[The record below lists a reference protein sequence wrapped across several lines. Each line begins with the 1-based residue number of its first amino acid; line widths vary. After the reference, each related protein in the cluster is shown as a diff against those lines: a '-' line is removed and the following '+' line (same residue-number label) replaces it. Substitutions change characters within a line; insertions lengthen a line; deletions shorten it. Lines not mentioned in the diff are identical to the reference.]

1 MVNQDMYKLGSAQS
15 LIRML
20 FEYGKQ
26 RAAVVGAEN
35 IFDFSLG
42 NPSVL
47 PPAIVNETAKKI
59 LDEQCGQIHAYTSAQ
74 GDAQCRADFA
84 ASLSRRFG
92 EDYCGDNLYIT
103 VGAAAALTTTLR
115 GLCCEGDEFV
125 VLAPYFPEYSV
136 FITSCGG
143 KMVKVMPNLSDFQLD
158 LDAIKDAITP
168 NTKAILVNSPNNPSG
183 VVYTADSLTALSA
196 LLTQKAEEY
205 GHPIY
210 LISDEPYREIVFQ
223 GYQVPWIP
231 HLYRDTIVCYSFSK
245 SLSLPGERIGYVL
258 VPDQVTDSKE
268 VYAAVAGA
276 GRAMGYVNA
285 PSLFQRVTAA
295 CCELTADL
303 SVYEKNAS
311 IFVPALRAL
320 GYEVIQ
326 PQGAFYLFI
335 KSPEA
340 DDMAFMERAKSFDI
354 LLVPG
359 SGFGV
364 AGYAR
369 IAFCVQTER
378 VERSIPQFKAL
389 MESYH

>member
-26 RAAVVGAEN
+26 QAAIVGAEN

-59 LDEQCGQIHAYTSAQ
+59 LEEQSSQIHAYTSAQ

-92 EDYCGDNLYIT
+92 MDYKADDLYIT
-103 VGAAAALTTTLR
+103 VGAAAALTCTLR
-115 GLCCEGDEFV
+115 GLCCAGDEFV
-125 VLAPYFPEYSV
+125 VLAPYFPEYAV
-136 FITSCGG
+136 FIASAGG
-143 KMVKVMPNLSDFQLD
+143 KMVTVMPNPSDFQID
-158 LDAIKDAITP
+158 LTAFEAAITP
-168 NTKAILVNSPNNPSG
+168 STKAIIVNSPNNPSG
-183 VVYTADSLTALSA
+183 VVYTKDCLTQLAD
-196 LLTQKAEEY
+196 LLTEKSKEY

-210 LISDEPYREIVFQ
+210 IISDEPYREIVFSDHI
-223 GYQVPWIP
+223 VPWIP
-231 HLYRDTIVCYSFSK
+231 AIYPDTIVCYSFSK

-258 VPDQVTDSKE
+258 VGEGVADSRT

-285 PSLFQRVTAA
+285 PSLFQRVAAA

-303 SVYEKNAS
+303 SVYERNANL
-311 IFVPALRAL
+311 FVPALREM
-320 GYEVIQ
+320 GYEVIE
-326 PQGAFYLFI
+326 PQGAFYLFV
-335 KSPEA
+335 KSP
-340 DDMAFMERAKSFDI
+340 DVNDMDFMERAKTFNI

-364 AGYAR
+364 PGYAR
-369 IAFCVQTER
+369 IAFCVQTDR
-378 VERSIPQFKAL
+378 VERSLPQFKAL
-389 MESYH
+389 LDSYR